1 MTDQLENGLN
11 ILRAEARGA
20 RGKDRSWKHHNSLM
34 RRAQQHIEAC
44 GADWWVYESR
54 LSREFA
60 ELMRI

>member
-20 RGKDRSWKHHNSLM
+20 RGKDRNWKHHNSLM
-34 RRAQQHIEAC
+34 RRAQRHVEFC
-44 GADWWVYESR
+44 GGYWGDYAGQ

-60 ELMRI
+60 QLMRI